1 LIIAAIMAAAFVLLP
16 VSGVDGAY
24 HSISG
29 EKSVIAVD
37 EDADFTIIYT
47 DSDHESM
54 DVTFSAKLV
63 NTKGDTMTGAV
74 SPTTGAVDSGVPMTL
89 TVTAP
94 SDAGRYTIVVTY
106 TGTVETSDGSS
117 VDIDPAVDRYDIKVV
132 EPITL
137 SVNVSLEDPN
147 VNLSGY
153 GVYFWVDG
161 ERMDDSYTTFNV
173 SSNGTGSVKYD
184 WVADASKGKHVFW
197 VESANGGVVD
207 VKGLD
212 QKHEFYIG
220 DEDYSIYIAL
230 AVLFL
235 IIVIIAL
242 VWVYRKPVKNFGK
255 PKSRRK

>member
-1 LIIAAIMAAAFVLLP
+1 MAAAFVLLP

-47 DSDHESM
+47 DSDHESI
-54 DVTFSAKLV
+54 DVEFDAKLV
-63 NTKGDTMTGAV
+63 NAKGDTMTSAIY
-74 SPTTGAVDSGVPMTL
+74 PTTGSIDNGVPVIL

-94 SDAGRYTIVVTY
+94 SEAGTYTIVVTY
-106 TGTVETSDGSS
+106 NGTYDTYDDS
-117 VDIDPAVDRYDIKVV
+117 AVDMDEVVDRFDIKVV

-137 SVNVSLEDPN
+137 SVDVSLKDPN

-173 SSNGTGSVKYD
+173 SSNGTGSVTYD

-220 DEDYSIYIAL
+220 DEDYSVYIAL

-235 IIVIIAL
+235 IVVIIAL

>member
-1 LIIAAIMAAAFVLLP
+1 MAAAFVLLP

-47 DSDHESM
+47 DSDHESI
-54 DVTFSAKLV
+54 DVEFDAKLV
-63 NTKGDTMTGAV
+63 NAKGDTMTSAIY
-74 SPTTGAVDSGVPMTL
+74 PTTGSIDNGVPVTL

-94 SDAGRYTIVVTY
+94 SEAGTYTIVVTY
-106 TGTVETSDGSS
+106 NGTYETSDGSA
-117 VDIDPAVDRYDIKVV
+117 VEMDEVVDRFDIKVV

-137 SVNVSLEDPN
+137 SVDVSLKDPN

-173 SSNGTGSVKYD
+173 SSNGTGSVTYD

-220 DEDYSIYIAL
+220 DEDYSVYIAL

-235 IIVIIAL
+235 IVVIIAL

>member
-1 LIIAAIMAAAFVLLP
+1 MAAAFVLLP
-16 VSGVDGAY
+16 VSGADGAY

-47 DSDHESM
+47 DSDHDVM
-54 DVTFSAKLV
+54 DVSFSAKLV
-63 NTKGDTMTGAV
+63 NSKGDTMTGAV
-74 SPTTGAVDSGVPMTL
+74 YPITGEVDSGVPTTL

-106 TGTVETSDGSS
+106 TGTYEEGGAE
-117 VDIDPAVDRYDIKVV
+117 VDIGEIVDRFDIKAVK
-132 EPITL
+132 PITL
-137 SVNVSLEDPN
+137 SVDVSLKDPN

-161 ERMDDSYTTFNV
+161 ERMEDSYTTFNI
-173 SSNGTGSVKYD
+173 SSDGTGSVSYD

-212 QKHEFYIG
+212 QKHDFYIG
-220 DEDYSIYIAL
+220 DEDYSVYIAL